1 VGRFWADAVTGWT
14 APLSCD
20 TPAPDGSLNFEMT
33 SDLSIAELTKELER
47 LESVDSQ
54 AEPADEL
61 LATLRKIHDGFNIN
75 APLIPRGTLLYRAVK
90 VEQKPRRIARISYP
104 PSECVRSQ
112 GRANEK
118 GQVMFYASIGARD
131 ACLFES
137 DYQPGDTFAVSEW
150 ETTDDLLL
158 NHLGYSSALL
168 REAKSNRED
177 LPKWAKHESDGEKI
191 ALLRD
196 WQSRVFMRKASY
208 SAPAALYRMSIALS
222 KLALD
227 QAVGGVG
234 GRSFAGIMYPSVAM
248 WMNGDNVALLPSYVD
263 SSLVLRK
270 VDFIL
275 VSWRADPEG
284 RVETV
289 DTATSFLSDGWI
301 GWNGESTFF
310 SVPTWR

>member
-1 VGRFWADAVTGWT
+1 MTG
-14 APLSCD
+14 
-20 TPAPDGSLNFEMT
+20 
-33 SDLSIAELTKELER
+33 DLSIAELTEALER
-47 LESVDSQ
+47 LDSVDSQ
-54 AEPADEL
+54 AEPADQL
-61 LATLRKIHDGFNIN
+61 LATLRKIHDGFNIS
-75 APLIPRGTLLYRAVK
+75 APLIPRGTLLFRAVK

-104 PSECVRSQ
+104 PSERVRSE

-168 REAKSNRED
+168 REAKSNRND
-177 LPKWAKHESDGEKI
+177 LPKWAKHESDDQKI

-208 SAPAALYRMSIALS
+208 SRPAVPYRMSIALS
-222 KLALD
+222 RLALD

-234 GRSFAGIMYPSVAM
+234 GRSFAGI
-248 WMNGDNVALLPSYVD
+248 YVD
-263 SSLVLRK
+263 SIPIAELKRRC
-270 VDFIL
+270 
-275 VSWRADPEG
+275 RALQCE
-284 RVETV
+284 E
-289 DTATSFLSDGWI
+289 
-301 GWNGESTFF
+301 
-310 SVPTWR
+310 